1 MLIFNELSIVPINN
15 RIKLY
20 GGVMLEGPGPIVE
33 VYSQLCLLDACLQY
47 LHSNA
52 EERTRI
58 LFSDQFVPERA
69 RLSAIIILVYDSISH
84 S

>member
-1 MLIFNELSIVPINN
+1 
-15 RIKLY
+15 
-20 GGVMLEGPGPIVE
+20 MLEGPGPIVE